1 MERPKVLMIASLSG
15 FALMLIGFVG
25 YVMDPATAYEAV
37 FILGLIALAVSYGLL
52 SIGNRRAS
60 SELRSELSDE
70 AVNGYVYY
78 MDGEPTDNGATITDL
93 TRR

>member
-1 MERPKVLMIASLSG
+1 MERPQVLMIASLSG
-15 FALMLIGFVG
+15 FVLMLIGFVG
-25 YVMDPATAYEAV
+25 YVMNPTTAYEAV

-60 SELRSELSDE
+60 SELRSELNDE

-78 MDGEPTDNGATITDL
+78 MDGEPSDNGATITDL

>member
-15 FALMLIGFVG
+15 FVLMLIGFVG

-60 SELRSELSDE
+60 SELRAELSDE